1 MRSLSCFLA
10 SDTLRV
16 GAPSM
21 RSCSACKTF
30 ACSCSVCS
38 LFSFTR
44 RKIRR
49 KDKDVLPKP
58 RRYFTGRNAIPG
70 QRKNAFCRLNSIY
83 RTGRLARKAQ
93 QFGSGMWSSLCS
105 DFWGWRTIAG
115 ERRTSKFDVRQ
126 IHQPAVRAERHSG
139 GAPKWGFGGVPRTGW
154 KEISQFCAV

>member
-58 RRYFTGRNAIPG
+58 RRYFTGRSAIPLSDG
-70 QRKNAFCRLNSIY
+70 
-83 RTGRLARKAQ
+83 TVVRKAQ
-93 QFGSGMWSSLCS
+93 QFGSGMEFPLHRFLG
-105 DFWGWRTIAG
+105 DR
-115 ERRTSKFDVRQ
+115 ER
-126 IHQPAVRAERHSG
+126 
-139 GAPKWGFGGVPRTGW
+139 
-154 KEISQFCAV
+154 